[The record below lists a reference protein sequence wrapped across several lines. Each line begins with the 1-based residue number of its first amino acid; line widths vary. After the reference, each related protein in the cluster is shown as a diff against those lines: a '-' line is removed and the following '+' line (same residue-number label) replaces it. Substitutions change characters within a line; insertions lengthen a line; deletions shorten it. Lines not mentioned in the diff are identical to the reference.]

1 MTTWTATSWAVTL
14 GKRLNPR
21 AQLSAV
27 NQGSS
32 QSYLLC
38 EVVRIV
44 RGERSQTLK
53 WSELTLICNNGCDYR
68 EKSPA

>member
-1 MTTWTATSWAVTL
+1 MGCGLAKETEPPSAH
-14 GKRLNPR
+14 
-21 AQLSAV
+21 LSAV

-44 RGERSQTLK
+44 RGERSQMLK
-53 WSELTLICNNGCDYR
+53 WSEQTLI
-68 EKSPA
+68 